1 MALEVVQTGTP
12 GRLRLI
18 GDLDLATVDDFKP
31 VLEAAAGAG
40 DVTLELSGLQFIDS
54 SGIRALL
61 QFYVSLRES
70 GRNLVL
76 VSPTPFVSRVF
87 DTLELAANGV
97 DIRDQEEGSSR

>member
-1 MALEVVQTGTP
+1 MALEVIPTETA
-12 GRLRLI
+12 GRLRLV
-18 GDLDLATVDDFKP
+18 GDLDLSTVHNFTP
-31 VLEAAAGAG
+31 AVEGSAGEG

-61 QFYVSLRES
+61 QFYVTLKDS

-97 DIRDQEEGSSR
+97 DIRDSEQDSPR